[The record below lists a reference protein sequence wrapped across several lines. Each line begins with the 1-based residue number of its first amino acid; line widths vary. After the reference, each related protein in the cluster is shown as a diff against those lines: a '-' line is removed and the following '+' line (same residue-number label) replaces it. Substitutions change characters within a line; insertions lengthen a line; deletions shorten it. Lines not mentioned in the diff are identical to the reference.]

1 MSQRIISG
9 LGSISK
15 LINILEN
22 KEAKNILLVTG
33 KRSFLTSGA
42 AEALEPI
49 FKKFNVTRFHDFEIN
64 PKLEDALK
72 GTEIARNN
80 FIFFFSN
87 PN

>member
-15 LINILEN
+15 LINILEK

-33 KRSFLTSGA
+33 KKSFLTSGA
-42 AEALEPI
+42 AEASKPI
-49 FKKFNVTRFHDFEIN
+49 FKKFNVIRFHDFEIN

-72 GTEIARNN
+72 GTEIARKL
-80 FIFFFSN
+80 IFN
-87 PN
+87 GRI

>member
-22 KEAKNILLVTG
+22 REARNILLVTG
-33 KRSFLTSGA
+33 KKSFLTSGA
-42 AEALEPI
+42 AEALDPV
-49 FKKFNVTRFHDFEIN
+49 FKRFNATRFHDFEIN

-72 GTEIARNN
+72 GTEIARKKN
-80 FIFFFSN
+80 SVGS
-87 PN
+87 

>member
-22 KEAKNILLVTG
+22 KDARNILLVTG
-33 KRSFLTSGA
+33 KKSFLTSGA
-42 AEALEPI
+42 AEAIDPI

-72 GTEIARNN
+72 GTEIARKK
-80 FIFFFSN
+80 ILTQ
-87 PN
+87 